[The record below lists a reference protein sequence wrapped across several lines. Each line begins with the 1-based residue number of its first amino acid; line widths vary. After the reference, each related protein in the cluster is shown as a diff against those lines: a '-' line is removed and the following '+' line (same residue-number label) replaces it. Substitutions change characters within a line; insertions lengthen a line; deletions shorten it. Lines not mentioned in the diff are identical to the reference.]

1 MGDAERVAKA
11 VAARRLNSR
20 GEDKIR
26 KTVGFGLGALT
37 VGVLAVSERACHS
50 YGPAALAVG
59 CSVAVWRTGH
69 ESL

>member
-1 MGDAERVAKA
+1 MSDAERVAKA

-20 GEDKIR
+20 AEDKIR
-26 KTVGFGLGALT
+26 KAVGLGSGALT
-37 VGVLAVSERACHS
+37 VGVLAVSERARHS

-59 CSVAVWRTGH
+59 CCVAIWRTGH